1 MEGFHQAVLLDE
13 TVELLGT
20 KKGLY
25 IDGTL
30 GGGGHTRR
38 LLEVNPGARVLAIDK
53 DTNALKAAALNL
65 QGFRGRVELINEDFK
80 NFPSLLQDR
89 GIKNISGFL
98 LDLGVSS
105 HHFDDPQRGFS
116 YNKEGPLDMR
126 MDRSQGLTA
135 GEVVNN
141 MKVDDLAKIIGKY
154 GEERWAKRIATVIV
168 AERQKKTIETTFHLV
183 DIIKKAIPVAARRG
197 KGHPARKTF
206 QALRIFVNSELEGLA
221 NTIEEAVDA
230 LLPGGRICIISFHS
244 LEDRIVK
251 QTFNKLGSCRCPK
264 NFPCQCGGPVLKV
277 ITRRP
282 IVATNIERTA
292 NPRSRSA
299 KLRTGEK
306 LPLVLNEKEEA

>member
-1 MEGFHQAVLLDE
+1 MEEFHQPVLLNE
-13 TVELLGT
+13 TVELLGR
-20 KKGLY
+20 KEGLY

-38 LLEVNPGARVLAIDK
+38 LLEMNPGARILAIDK
-53 DTNALKAAALNL
+53 DSNALKAAALNL
-65 QGFRGRVELINEDFK
+65 QEFKGRVEFVNEDFK
-80 NFPSLLQDR
+80 NFPSLLQVR
-89 GIKNISGFL
+89 GINNISGFL

-126 MDRSQGLTA
+126 MDRSQHLTA
-135 GEVVNN
+135 AEVVNN
-141 MKVDDLAKIIGKY
+141 MKADDLTKIIGKY
-154 GEERWAKRIATVIV
+154 GEERWAKRIAAVIA
-168 AERQKKTIETTFHLV
+168 AERQKKAIETTFQLV
-183 DIIKKAIPVAARRG
+183 DIIKKAIPAAARRG

-206 QALRIFVNSELEGLA
+206 QALRIFVNKELEDLA
-221 NTIEEAVDA
+221 VTIEEAVSV
-230 LLPGGRICIISFHS
+230 LTPGGRICIISFHS

-251 QTFNKLGSCRCPK
+251 QTFSKLSTCHCPK
-264 NFPCQCGGPVLKV
+264 DFPCQCGGPVLKV

-282 IVATNIERTA
+282 IVASPIERTV

-306 LPLVLNEKEEA
+306 LSLVLNEKEEA